1 MIYEKGTNAAPKK
14 HKLTLAA
21 AMVGLLQFTIA
32 DSVLAQS
39 APPADK
45 PVAISGTPASGQQDT
60 KDDKDKK
67 ESPDNKNQSIEKVTV
82 TGSRIV
88 RAGFDTLEP
97 ATVVTRKTIESLGL
111 TNVAD
116 ALRVPGFGAGVTP
129 EGGQSSFGVAV
140 NFVNR
145 FGLGTARTLTLI
157 NGRRVV
163 SSNTPSIFGPAGPGL
178 QVDLNIIPVQLVDRI
193 ENLAIGG
200 APTYGSDAIAGVV
213 NVITRRD
220 FEGFETSATYGGT
233 AHGDGARYNAGLLW
247 GANFADKRANLTLSY
262 AYDQADGVLQTA
274 RSRFANSYSFQPN
287 PCLNGAS
294 SIVNTQPGRTTAN
307 DGRVYTGVPFQT
319 CLPSAATDGI
329 ADSVL
334 IQNNRFFTFTGGGV
348 VLPATGAANLADG
361 RLRGFG
367 AAQTNYLYFDTPGN
381 LTSYNPGTNFGRIN
395 ASGGNGFNLVETAQ
409 ITSELKRHT
418 FNMLGS
424 YRVTNNTELFYEG
437 LYYNAKGLELIAQP
451 IFNVNLFGGNSA
463 PITFAATY
471 PLLSAQTRTTLAAN
485 GITSFRLSRASR
497 DLVNNNANSETDIR
511 RSVVGAK
518 GGFEIGTRAFN
529 WEVSANLGTN
539 DSKFFQTVL
548 NQQNFINS
556 LNVAVNGSGNVAC
569 STTPTAGLLIPG
581 GGAPVADSRCVPL
594 NLFGEGAPSA
604 EARNYITAR
613 TTARS
618 KIEQE
623 VYNANTGG
631 SPFDTWGGPVNV
643 NVGLERR
650 IEKGGFF
657 PDDFQKTGLGR
668 AVAILGNEGSY
679 RTKEAFGEFVVP
691 LANDVNKILLLERLD
706 ITGKFR
712 RVNSSVNGK
721 ADTYTYGFQWRPVQD
736 IEIRGNI
743 TRALRSPAITELFT
757 PVSNIFTTVPDPCD
771 ARNVNGGTRPAI
783 RAVNCAA
790 FYQKFGL
797 NGSTFQSV
805 AVSATIPGTSSGDP
819 TLGNENSDGRNIGIV
834 FQPRAVKGLR
844 MAVDYYSIEIKN
856 VIANLNATA
865 IAQGCYDNADTS
877 NSFCGR
883 IIRDSS
889 GQITGITTGYVNGGF
904 LNFTGVAADV
914 QYQTNLADWGIEYG
928 GQASLAITASRLR
941 RLENS
946 ANKITTTN
954 SYGQI
959 GNSVN
964 QVQMLAE
971 YRKNDVAFN
980 LQSTYIGPAVFA
992 NTNSSEATDQ
1002 LTVESYWL
1010 WNGGASYDFSKK
1022 LTARLAVTNL
1032 FDKQPPFPL
1041 AGAAIG
1047 VYDIL
1052 GRRYS
1057 VSVNYKF

>member
-1 MIYEKGTNAAPKK
+1 MYEKGTNAAHKK
-14 HKLTLAA
+14 IKLLHVVAIFGLFQLA
-21 AMVGLLQFTIA
+21 IA
-32 DSVLAQS
+32 NFALAQS
-39 APPADK
+39 APPEDK
-45 PVAISGTPASGQQDT
+45 PVATSGTAATGKPDS

-67 ESPDNKNQSIEKVTV
+67 ESPDNKSQTIEKVTV
-82 TGSRIV
+82 TGSRII

-97 ATVVTRKTIESLGL
+97 ATVVTRKTIEDLGL
-111 TNVAD
+111 TNIAE

-145 FGLGTARTLTLI
+145 FGLGTARTLTLV

-178 QVDLNIIPVQLVDRI
+178 QVDLNMIPTQLVDRI

-213 NVITRRD
+213 NIITRRD
-220 FEGFETSATYGGT
+220 FEGFETNATFGRT
-233 AHGDGARYNAGLLW
+233 ERGDGERYNTGLLW
-247 GANFADKRANLTLSY
+247 GTNFADKRANVTLSY
-262 AYDQADGVLQTA
+262 VYDQANGVLQTA
-274 RSRFANSYSFQPN
+274 RNRFASSYSFQPN

-294 SIVNTQPGRTTAN
+294 SIVNSQSGRTPAN
-307 DGRVYTGVPFQT
+307 DGRVNAGVPFQT
-319 CLPSAATDGI
+319 CLPSAGTDGI
-329 ADSVL
+329 PNSVL

-348 VLPATGAANLADG
+348 LLPATGAVNLADG

-367 AAQTNYLYFDTPGN
+367 TGQTTYLYFNSPGN
-381 LTSYNPGTNFGRIN
+381 LASYNPGTNFGTSN
-395 ASGGNGFNLVETAQ
+395 ASGGDGFNLVETAQ
-409 ITSELKRHT
+409 ITSDLKRHT

-424 YRVTNNTELFYEG
+424 YRLTNNTELFYEG
-437 LYYNAKGLELIAQP
+437 LYYSAKGVELIDQP
-451 IFNVNLFGGNSA
+451 IFNVNLFGGLSA

-471 PLLSAQTRTTLAAN
+471 PLLSAQTRTTLSAN

-497 DLVNNNANSETDIR
+497 DLVNNNANSDTDVR
-511 RSVVGAK
+511 RSVIGAK
-518 GGFEIGTRAFN
+518 GGFEIGSRPFN
-529 WEVSANLGTN
+529 WEVSANVGTN
-539 DSKFFQTVL
+539 ESKFFATVL

-556 LNVAVNGSGNVAC
+556 LNVAVNGSGNVVC
-569 STTPTAGLLIPG
+569 SATPTAGLIIPG
-581 GGAPVADSRCVPL
+581 GRTPVADSRCVPL

-604 EARNYITAR
+604 EARSYVTTRTA
-613 TTARS
+613 TRS

-623 VYNANTGG
+623 IYNANTGG

-643 NVGLERR
+643 NVGLEHRT
-650 IEKGGFF
+650 EKGGFF
-657 PDDFQKTGLGR
+657 PDDFQKAGQGR

-691 LANDVNKILLLERLD
+691 LANDATKVLFLERLD

-712 RVNSSVNGK
+712 RVDSSVNGK
-721 ADTYTYGFQWRPVQD
+721 ADTYTYGFQWRPIQD
-736 IEIRGNI
+736 VEIRGNI

-771 ARNVNGGTRPAI
+771 FRNVNGGTKPAI
-783 RAVNCAA
+783 RAANCAE
-790 FYQKFGL
+790 FYRKFGI

-805 AVSATIPGTSSGDP
+805 AVSATIPGTLGGDP
-819 TLGNENSDGRNIGIV
+819 KLNNENSDGRNIGIV

-844 MAVDYYSIEIKN
+844 MAVDYYTIEIKN
-856 VIANLNATA
+856 VISNLNATS

-883 IIRDSS
+883 IVRDSS

-928 GQASLAITASRLR
+928 GQASAAVTASRLR
-941 RLENS
+941 RLES
-946 ANKITTTN
+946 STNKITTTN
-954 SYGQI
+954 SYGEI

-964 QVQMLAE
+964 QVQVFTE
-971 YRKNDVAFN
+971 YRKNVVAFN
-980 LQSTYIGPAVFA
+980 LQGTYIGPAVFS
-992 NTNSSEATDQ
+992 NTNSSESTDQ
-1002 LTVESYWL
+1002 LKVSSYWL
-1010 WNGGASYDFSKK
+1010 WNGGVSYDFSKK
-1022 LTARLAVTNL
+1022 LTARIAVTNL

-1047 VYDIL
+1047 IYDIL
-1052 GRRYS
+1052 GRRFS
-1057 VSVNYKF
+1057 VSVSYKF